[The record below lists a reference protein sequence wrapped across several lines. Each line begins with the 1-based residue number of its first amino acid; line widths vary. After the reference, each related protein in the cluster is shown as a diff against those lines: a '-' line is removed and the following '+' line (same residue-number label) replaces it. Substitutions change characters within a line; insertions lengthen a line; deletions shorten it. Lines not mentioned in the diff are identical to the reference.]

1 MIEVLNTAFISL
13 LSFFLGVPMGI
24 TYPFE
29 PHFKTLYLVLVVLSI
44 IIFLV
49 GLKFRK
55 VGHGKLA
62 LIVSIGLWWALGL
75 IGLGAGS

>member
-1 MIEVLNTAFISL
+1 MAEVLKTIFISL

-29 PHFKTLYLVLVVLSI
+29 PHFKILYLVIVALSM

-55 VGHGKLA
+55 AKYGKLT
-62 LIVSIGLWWALGL
+62 LIVSIGVWWTLGL
-75 IGLGAGS
+75 IGLGTGS